1 MAQSTARPTIGT
13 NTGIGALTGGISHGG
28 VGVLHGDQY
37 VNQYVT
43 DPKAS
48 PEQIFREGMRCL
60 AAGMRGRAE
69 ELVGQ
74 AIQRGYESQE
84 VYYSWM
90 LVVTSR
96 RSPED
101 LTDEDWHTLRTAV
114 TRVDRAW
121 PADPPGNAAG
131 YAEAAHVVADLLRA
145 AIAPG
150 ATKAAAA
157 AAADHA
163 AEDRGLAQRVGALPQ
178 ARRAEIEDHLRYVAQ
193 RVEREALSAE
203 ESAEIDAYRMAG
215 DRTERVPLFFTPDPL
230 PLQPLPEPVKSIW
243 PSDRGTTTA
252 MLYAA
257 ALLLVMGLVLAIV
270 FFNRDSG
277 GTTSTDPFTGE
288 TMTEAGGGENYGG
301 VALVLGGSAAIAA
314 LVLLLRNA
322 PRELRRRA
330 RQARRPPWLRER
342 RPQRPVPGPLK
353 AVLDNAALPS
363 KPVAGS
369 FFAFRARLAELAA
382 VRFAEVRPGSL
393 NPESWQQLT
402 RHLQEDLADAL
413 AIRYWQAGP
422 PEGLDW
428 LIQLRAARTAKEWA
442 DGKVTPPSGD
452 AWSQWRGTR
461 NGAVLAVIALALPVL
476 LLSAQSQGSA
486 YLVAG
491 LWAAAATLVF
501 GVSGRTAELKL
512 VETERADFAD
522 EQVRHAAWAEHLNA
536 FRPADAEL
544 GRWLDLDQRHLL
556 RDVLREH
563 RMERR
568 GVLFTFFVLEGAP
581 DCVRAKVPNGP
592 PRYSRYGLRLFVLT
606 TSGVWVSTWEVDF
619 ASGTH
624 QGRKDFVFRFDSIS
638 SVVLQT
644 VATGHADGEK
654 SSVGVLDSTTSGLQ
668 EVLRLV
674 LNNQQNLEVQVENH
688 QKLGAEGSPNPG
700 RLRELALETS
710 GILAGFRILAA
721 LATEGEEWFDQRR
734 DQSRQVFLG

>member
-1 MAQSTARPTIGT
+1 MTQPMARPMAQSTARPTIGT

-48 PEQIFREGMRCL
+48 PEQIFREGMHCL
-60 AAGMRGRAE
+60 AAGMRGRAD

-121 PADPPGNAAG
+121 PADQPGNAAG

-145 AIAPG
+145 AIAPNVHS
-150 ATKAAAA
+150 APDAPNAP
-157 AAADHA
+157 
-163 AEDRGLAQRVGALPQ
+163 EDRGLAERVRALPP
-178 ARRAEIEDHLRYVAQ
+178 ARRAEVEDHLRYVAQ

-215 DRTERVPLFFTPDPL
+215 DRQERVPLFFTPDPL
-230 PLQPLPEPVKSIW
+230 PLQPLPEPATSIW
-243 PSDRGTTTA
+243 PSDRGTTRA
-252 MLYAA
+252 LLYAA
-257 ALLLVMGLVLAIV
+257 AVLLVMGLVLAIV
-270 FFNRDSG
+270 FLNKDSG
-277 GTTSTDPFTGE
+277 GTTSTDPFTGA
-288 TMTEAGGGENYGG
+288 TTTEEGGEDFGG
-301 VALVLGGSAAIAA
+301 VALLLGGVIAIAA

-322 PRELRRRA
+322 PGELRRRA
-330 RQARRPPWLRER
+330 RQARRPAWLRER
-342 RPQRPVPGPLK
+342 RPKRPLPGPL
-353 AVLDNAALPS
+353 NAALPN

-382 VRFAEVRPGSL
+382 ARFAEARPGPLS
-393 NPESWQQLT
+393 PESWQRLT
-402 RHLQEDLADAL
+402 GHLQEDLADAL

-442 DGKVTPPSGD
+442 EGKVKPPPGD

-461 NGAVLAVIALALPVL
+461 NGVVLAVAALALPVL
-476 LLSAQSQGSA
+476 VLWAQSQASA
-486 YLVAG
+486 LLVAG
-491 LWAAAATLVF
+491 LWGASATLVI
-501 GVSGRTAELKL
+501 GVSGRSAELKL
-512 VETERADFAD
+512 VETERVDFAD
-522 EQVRHAAWAEHLNA
+522 ERVRHAAWAEHLRT

-568 GVLFTFFVLEGAP
+568 GVLFTFFVLEAAP
-581 DCVRAKVPNGP
+581 GCVRAKVPNGP

-654 SSVGVLDSTTSGLQ
+654 SSVGVLDSAASELQ
-668 EVLRLV
+668 EVMRLV

-688 QKLGAEGSPNPG
+688 QKLGAEASPNPG